1 VPRRSINA
9 TELTVGRPIR
19 FNAYDARGNVLLS
32 YGQVIH
38 TVAQRDML
46 LQHGLFYGSDEECRS
61 PLPPQLA
68 EPSLS
73 PLARVL
79 DARRRLHALLTDPA
93 PADFPMALAGIAAQV
108 REACRTNPDVTL
120 ASMLLRTEGPY
131 SSRHA
136 VNAAIACQITGAAL
150 ELEPDESIATVSA
163 ALTMNIGMFALHDAL
178 VARSAP
184 LTEAQQAAVHAHCE
198 AGVAR
203 LRELGITDERWLEAV
218 RDHHERTDGSG
229 YPAGKH
235 AAEINRPARLLALA
249 DVYCARVAGRD
260 YRPPLQSTQA
270 LRWMFLNEGAALDV
284 DLAKVFIKTLGIY
297 PPGTGVRLRNGS
309 LAVVI
314 QRGTSGHQPV
324 VASLTTHSGLR
335 LASPIR
341 RSGDVDAHTIV
352 EVVNLWQLGIAVS
365 MEALWGAD
373 AVD

>member
-1 VPRRSINA
+1 MPRRPIDT
-9 TELTVGRPIR
+9 TELTIGRPIR

-32 YGQVIH
+32 YGQIIQ

-46 LQHGLFYGSDEECRS
+46 LQNGLFYGSDEECRS

-79 DARRRLHALLTDPA
+79 DARRRLHALLTDPE
-93 PADFPMALAGIAAQV
+93 PTDFPIALAGIAAQV

-136 VNAAIACQITGAAL
+136 VNAAIACQITSAAL

-163 ALTMNIGMFALHDAL
+163 ALTMNIGMFALHDVLAT
-178 VARSAP
+178 RKAP
-184 LTEAQQAAVHAHCE
+184 LTDTQQAAVRGHCE

-203 LRELGITDERWLEAV
+203 LRELGIDDERWLEAV
-218 RDHHERTDGSG
+218 GDHHERSDGSG
-229 YPAGKH
+229 YPTGKH
-235 AAEINRPARLLALA
+235 GDDIGQPARLLAVA

-270 LRWMFLNEGAALDV
+270 LRWMFLNEGAALDMNM
-284 DLAKVFIKTLGIY
+284 AKVFIKTLGIY

-309 LAVVI
+309 IAVVI
-314 QRGTSGHQPV
+314 QRGTAGHQPV
-324 VASLTTHSGLR
+324 VASLTTHNGLR

-341 RSGDVDAHTIV
+341 RGGDVDAHTIV
-352 EVVNLWQLGIAVS
+352 EVVNLWQLGMPVS